1 MGSGGAVLKINSLN
15 EKKIYRKELQIVV
28 LICIFSTFNRTKPK
42 TISNSKTFI
51 QSNQIDCESCL
62 NLN

>member
-15 EKKIYRKELQIVV
+15 EKNINRKELQIIV
-28 LICIFSTFNRTKPK
+28 LICIFSTFNRKNKPK

-51 QSNQIDCESCL
+51 QSNQIDCESF
-62 NLN
+62 